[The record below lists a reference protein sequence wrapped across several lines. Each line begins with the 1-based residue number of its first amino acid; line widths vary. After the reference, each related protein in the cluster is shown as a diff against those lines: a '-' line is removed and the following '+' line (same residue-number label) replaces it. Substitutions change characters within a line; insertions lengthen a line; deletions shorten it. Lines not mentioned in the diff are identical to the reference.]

1 MYHRVAEVDHD
12 PWRLA
17 VTEAN
22 FEQHLAVIRARGRP
36 TSLAELGDAIENSSV
51 PKQAVVV
58 TFDDGYRDNVYVAKP
73 LLEQYEIPA
82 TVFVVSGYVD
92 SDRDFWWDELEQLW
106 QRTSIPELE
115 DYRGTWAR
123 LRPLSPAQR
132 LAALDALWERADTPR
147 PAASLVSTG
156 HDIRSLEQTG
166 LIEVGAHTASHPVLP
181 DLSPDE
187 QLEEVRSGKAALDR
201 LLGRPTE
208 SFSYPH
214 AQFDTTTVD
223 LVRQA
228 GFRRACAGMIG
239 AVRANAPLH
248 ALPRVHVEDMPGDA
262 FGRLLDRWLVT

>member
-1 MYHRVAEVDHD
+1 MSSSSSGNA
-12 PWRLA
+12 
-17 VTEAN
+17 
-22 FEQHLAVIRARGRP
+22 RAFRSSRTIATCGLGFARCLP
-36 TSLAELGDAIENSSV
+36 RSASLR
-51 PKQAVVV
+51 
-58 TFDDGYRDNVYVAKP
+58 Y
-73 LLEQYEIPA
+73 
-82 TVFVVSGYVD
+82 
-92 SDRDFWWDELEQLW
+92 
-106 QRTSIPELE
+106 
-115 DYRGTWAR
+115 
-123 LRPLSPAQR
+123 
-132 LAALDALWERADTPR
+132 DALWERAGTPR

-166 LIEVGAHTASHPVLP
+166 LIEVGAHTASHAVLP

-228 GFRRACAGMIG
+228 GFRRACAGNIG
-239 AVRANAPLH
+239 AVRASAPLH